1 MERNYNKLVRD
12 NIPEIITESGRQ
24 PVTKTLSDTDFVIE
38 LEVKLLEELY
48 EYMSSKE
55 VEELAD
61 IEEVILALVKAKKLT
76 PEQFTHI
83 REEKRK
89 LRGGFDK
96 KVYLEKVISKEPI
109 GKFD

>member
-12 NIPEIITESGRQ
+12 NIPEIIEESGRK
-24 PVTKTLSDTDFVIE
+24 PITKTLNDTDYIIE

-55 VEELAD
+55 IEELAD
-61 IEEVILALVKAKKLT
+61 IEEVILALVKAKKIT
-76 PEQFTHI
+76 PEHFTHI
-83 REEKRK
+83 REEKKR

-96 KVYLEKVISKEPI
+96 KVYLEKVISKDAI
-109 GKFD
+109 GKID